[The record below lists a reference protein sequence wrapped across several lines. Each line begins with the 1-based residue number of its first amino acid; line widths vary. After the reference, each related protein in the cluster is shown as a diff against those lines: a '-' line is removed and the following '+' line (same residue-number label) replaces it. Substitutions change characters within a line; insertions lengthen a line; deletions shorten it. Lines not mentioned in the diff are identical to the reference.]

1 VLNAAMYACSN
12 GTMNT
17 TALRYHAP
25 YLEWAKKRPSP
36 RFDLAGSN
44 VLACTIDDIDGARDT
59 LQFTGQNDN
68 GYGPLVDA
76 IAARYGTASD
86 RVTTA
91 TGTSGA
97 NFQAFAAL
105 VAPGDDVLVERPG
118 YDPLL
123 AAPRL
128 LGARINRFERRFE
141 DGYALDPDRV
151 SRALTPHTTLIVLT
165 TPHNP
170 SGVMA
175 TREALIAIGRVAER
189 AGAHVLVDEVYLD
202 AADAGSSPAALLGD
216 VFISTSSLTKSYG
229 LAALRCGWTISSAD
243 VAERIRRA
251 RDVID
256 GTGSIV
262 AERIATLAFAQM
274 PRLAARAAALIA
286 ANTSLVRACLDG
298 QDRLELVRPRLST
311 VLFPRLRG
319 VSDTSAF
326 AERLL
331 DERQTAVVPGRFFE
345 APAHFRIGLGTRSEV
360 VRGGLEQ
367 LAAALAE
374 PIR

>member
-1 VLNAAMYACSN
+1 
-12 GTMNT
+12 MNT
-17 TALRYHAP
+17 TELRYHAP
-25 YLEWAKKRPSP
+25 YLEWAKKRPTP

-44 VLACTIDDIDGARDT
+44 VLACTIDDVDGARDA
-59 LQFTGQNDN
+59 LQFTGHNDN
-68 GYGPLVDA
+68 GYTPLVDA
-76 IAARYGTASD
+76 IAARYGTSND
-86 RVTTA
+86 RITTA
-91 TGTSGA
+91 TGASGA
-97 NFQAFAAL
+97 NFQTFAAL
-105 VAPGDDVLVERPG
+105 LESGDEVLVERPG

-123 AAPRL
+123 GAPRL
-128 LGARINRFERRFE
+128 LGAHVNRFERSFE

-151 SRALTPHTTLIVLT
+151 SRAMTPRTKLIVLT

-170 SGVMA
+170 SGIIA
-175 TREALIAIGRVAER
+175 TRDSLAAVGRLAER
-189 AGAHVLVDEVYLD
+189 AGAHVVVDEVYLD
-202 AADAGSSPAALLGD
+202 AADPDCTPAALLGD

-229 LAALRCGWTISSAD
+229 LAALRCGWTISSPE

-274 PRLAARAAALIA
+274 PRLAARAAALIT
-286 ANTSLVRACLDG
+286 ANTTLVRTFLDG
-298 QDRLELVRPRLST
+298 QDRLELARPRLST

-319 VSDTSAF
+319 VSDASAF
-326 AERLL
+326 VERLL
-331 DERQTAVVPGRFFE
+331 TERQTAVVPGRFFE
-345 APAHFRIGLGTRSEV
+345 APAHFRIGLGTRTDV

>member
-1 VLNAAMYACSN
+1 MH
-12 GTMNT
+12 T

-25 YLEWAKKRPSP
+25 YLEWAKTRPSP

-44 VLACTIDDIDGARDT
+44 VLACTIDDIDGAGAA
-59 LQFTGQNDN
+59 LQFGGQNDN
-68 GYGPLVDA
+68 GYVPLVDA
-76 IAARYGTASD
+76 IAARYGTSSD

-105 VAPGDDVLVERPG
+105 LEPGDEVLVERPG

-123 AAPRL
+123 GAPRL
-128 LGARINRFERRFE
+128 LGAHVTRFERRFE

-151 SRALTPHTTLIVLT
+151 ARAMTPRTRLIVLT

-175 TREALIAIGRVAER
+175 ERDSLAAVGRLAER
-189 AGAHVLVDEVYLD
+189 TGARVLVDEVYLD
-202 AADAGSSPAALLGD
+202 AADPGSSPAALLGD
-216 VFISTSSLTKSYG
+216 AFISTSSLTKSYG
-229 LAALRCGWTISSAD
+229 LAALRCGWTISAPD

-262 AERIATLAFAQM
+262 AERLATLAFAQM
-274 PRLAARAAALIA
+274 PRLAARAASLIG
-286 ANTSLVRACLDG
+286 ANASLVRTFLDG
-298 QDRLELVRPRLST
+298 QDRLEVVRPGRST

-319 VSDTSAF
+319 VDDTTAF

-331 DERQTAVVPGRFFE
+331 SERQTAVVPGRFFE
-345 APAHFRIGLGTRSEV
+345 APAHFRIGLGTRTDI

>member
-1 VLNAAMYACSN
+1 MYACDQR
-12 GTMNT
+12 MNT
-17 TALRYHAP
+17 TELRYHAP

-44 VLACTIDDIDGARDT
+44 VLACTIDDLDGAADA
-59 LQFTGQNDN
+59 LQFSGDNDN
-68 GYGPLVDA
+68 GYAPLLDA
-76 IAARYGTASD
+76 IAARYGAS
-86 RVTTA
+86 RECVTTA

-97 NFQAFAAL
+97 NFQACAAL
-105 VAPGDDVLVERPG
+105 VAPGDEVLVERPG

-128 LGARINRFERRFE
+128 LGARVNRFERRFE

-151 SRALTPHTTLIVLT
+151 SRAMTARTTLIVVT

-175 TREALIAIGRVAER
+175 ARESLVAIGRLAER

-202 AADAGSSPAALLGD
+202 AADSVSTPAALLGD

-229 LAALRCGWTISSAD
+229 LAALRCGWTISSPG
-243 VAERIRRA
+243 VAARIRRA

-262 AERIATLAFAQM
+262 AERLATLAFAQM

-286 ANTSLVRACLDG
+286 ANTSLVRAFLDE
-298 QDRLELVRPRLST
+298 QDRLDVVRPPLST
-311 VLFPRLRG
+311 VLFPRLRSA
-319 VSDTSAF
+319 SDATPF
-326 AERLL
+326 VDRLL
-331 DERQTAVVPGRFFE
+331 RDRQTAVVPGRFFE
-345 APAHFRIGLGTRSEV
+345 APAHFRIGLGTRTEI

-374 PIR
+374 PNR

>member
-1 VLNAAMYACSN
+1 MH
-12 GTMNT
+12 T
-17 TALRYHAP
+17 TALRYYAP

-44 VLACTIDDIDGARDT
+44 VLACTIDDIDGAGDA
-59 LQFTGQNDN
+59 LQFSGQNDN
-68 GYGPLVDA
+68 GYAPLVDA
-76 IAARYGTASD
+76 IAARYGTSSD

-105 VAPGDDVLVERPG
+105 LEPGDEVLVERPG

-123 AAPRL
+123 GASRL
-128 LGARINRFERRFE
+128 LGAHVTRFERRFE

-151 SRALTPHTTLIVLT
+151 AEAMTPRTRLIVLT

-170 SGVMA
+170 SGVLA
-175 TREALIAIGRVAER
+175 TRESLAAVGGLAER

-202 AADAGSSPAALLGD
+202 AADPDSAPAALLGD

-229 LAALRCGWTISSAD
+229 LAALRCGWTISAAD

-262 AERIATLAFAQM
+262 ADRLATLAFAQM
-274 PRLAARAAALIA
+274 PRLAARAAALMS
-286 ANTSLVRACLDG
+286 ANASLVRTFLDG
-298 QDRLELVRPRLST
+298 QDRLEVVRPRLST

-319 VSDTSAF
+319 VTDTSAF

-331 DERQTAVVPGRFFE
+331 NERQTAVVPGRFFE
-345 APAHFRIGLGTRSEV
+345 APAHFRIGLGTRTDA

>member
-1 VLNAAMYACSN
+1 MYACSN

-44 VLACTIDDIDGARDT
+44 VLACTIDDIDGARDA

-86 RVTTA
+86 RVATA

-105 VAPGDDVLVERPG
+105 VEPGDDVLVERPG

-151 SRALTPHTTLIVLT
+151 ARALTPHTTLIVLT
-165 TPHNP
+165 APHNP

-175 TREALIAIGRVAER
+175 TREALVAIGRLAER

-202 AADAGSSPAALLGD
+202 AADAAASPAALLGD

-286 ANTSLVRACLDG
+286 ANTSLVRAFLDG

-326 AERLL
+326 AERLVA
-331 DERQTAVVPGRFFE
+331 ERQTAVVPGRFFE
-345 APAHFRIGLGTRSEV
+345 APAHFRIGLGTRTEV

-374 PIR
+374 PIH

>member
-1 VLNAAMYACSN
+1 MD
-12 GTMNT
+12 T
-17 TALRYHAP
+17 TELRYHAP
-25 YLEWAKKRPSP
+25 YLEWAKRRPTP

-44 VLACTIDDIDGARDT
+44 VRACTIDDIEGARNA
-59 LQFTGQNDN
+59 LQLTGHNDN
-68 GYGPLVDA
+68 GYAPLVDA
-76 IAARYGTASD
+76 IAARYGPTRD
-86 RVTTA
+86 QVTTA
-91 TGTSGA
+91 NGTSGA
-97 NFQAFAAL
+97 NFQTFAAL
-105 VAPGDDVLVERPG
+105 LEPGDEVLVERPG

-123 AAPRL
+123 GAPRL
-128 LGARINRFERRFE
+128 LGATVGRFERRFE

-151 SRALTPHTTLIVLT
+151 SRAMTTRTKLIVVT

-170 SGVMA
+170 SGIVA
-175 TREALIAIGRVAER
+175 TRESLMAIGRLAER
-189 AGAHVLVDEVYLD
+189 AGARVLVDEVYLD
-202 AADAGSSPAALLGD
+202 AADPECKPAALLGD

-229 LAALRCGWTISSAD
+229 LAGLRCGWTISSSD

-262 AERIATLAFAQM
+262 AERLATLAFAQL

-286 ANTSLVRACLDG
+286 ANTSLVRAFLDG
-298 QDRLELVRPRLST
+298 QERLELARPRLST
-311 VLFPRLRG
+311 VLFPKLRG
-319 VSDTSAF
+319 VDDTSAF
-326 AERLL
+326 AQRLL
-331 DERQTAVVPGRFFE
+331 EERQTAVVPGYFFE
-345 APAHFRIGLGTRSEV
+345 APAHFRIGLGASTDI

>member
-1 VLNAAMYACSN
+1 M
-12 GTMNT
+12 TE
-17 TALRYHAP
+17 LRSHAP

-44 VLACTIDDIDGARDT
+44 VLACSIEDIEGARDA
-59 LQFTGQNDN
+59 LQLTGHNDN

-76 IAARYGTASD
+76 IAARYGVSSD

-91 TGTSGA
+91 NGASGA
-97 NFQAFAAL
+97 NFQVCAAL

-123 AAPRL
+123 
-128 LGARINRFERRFE
+128 GATVVRFERRFE

-151 SRALTPHTTLIVLT
+151 AHAITPRTKLIIVT

-175 TREALIAIGRVAER
+175 TRESLEAVGRLAER
-189 AGAHVLVDEVYLD
+189 TGAHVLVDEVYLD
-202 AADAGSSPAALLGD
+202 AADVTSRPAAHLGD

-229 LAALRCGWTISSAD
+229 LAGLRCGWTISSPAL
-243 VAERIRRA
+243 AERIRRA

-256 GTGSIV
+256 GTGSIA
-262 AERIATLAFAQM
+262 AERLAVLAFAQLQ
-274 PRLAARAAALIA
+274 RLAARAA
-286 ANTSLVRACLDG
+286 SLVETNAG
-298 QDRLELVRPRLST
+298 LVRTFLRGRRDLEVVLPRVST
-311 VLFPRLRG
+311 VLFPRLKG
-319 VSDTSAF
+319 VDDTSAF
-326 AERLL
+326 ADRLL
-331 DERQTAVVPGRFFE
+331 TERGTAIVPGRFFE
-345 APAHFRIGLGTRSEV
+345 APGHFRLGFGTSPDV

-367 LAAALAE
+367 LSAALDE
-374 PIR
+374 RGR